1 VLWSFVYLAFC
12 RLLQLLVLRVHS
24 PERKELEILV
34 LRHELAIARRQL
46 ARPQPSAADR
56 ALLAVLSRALPRG
69 RWSAFSVSPK
79 TLLRWHRQLVARRW
93 TYGNGLPGRP
103 PLDRELEAL
112 IVRLA
117 RENPRWGYQRILGE
131 LRKLGLRASATSV
144 RSVLKRHGI
153 PPAPRRAGPSWRAF
167 LRAQAASMIA
177 CDFFTVD
184 TVGLRRLY
192 VLFFIEL
199 HSRRVR
205 LAGCTSIPH
214 GSWVTQQARN
224 LTIDLVDRDRPLR
237 FLVHD
242 RDTKFSAAFDEVFR
256 TEKVEIIRAPVK
268 APNANAHAER
278 FIRTVRSDCLD
289 WLLIVGRRQL
299 ERVLRE
305 YVDHYNR
312 ERPHRALELRAPE
325 ASPKLVPLRPPSQ
338 IAVRRRDRLGGLIHE
353 YALAV

>member
-1 VLWSFVYLAFC
+1 VLWSFLYLAVCWLFK
-12 RLLQLLVLRVHS
+12 LLMLRARS
-24 PERKELEILV
+24 TEGNELEILV

-56 ALLAVLSRALPRG
+56 VLLAALSRALPRD
-69 RWSAFSVSPK
+69 RWSVFSVSPK
-79 TLLRWHRQLVARRW
+79 TLLRWHRRLVGRRW
-93 TYGNGLPGRP
+93 TYGHALPGRP

-112 IVRLA
+112 IMRLA
-117 RENPRWGYQRILGE
+117 RENPRWGYQRIVGE

-153 PPAPRRAGPSWRAF
+153 PPAPRRADPSWRAF

-199 HSRRVR
+199 HSRRVF
-205 LAGCTSIPH
+205 LAGCTPRPS
-214 GSWVTQQARN
+214 GTWVAQQARN
-224 LTIDLVDRDRPLR
+224 LTIDLADRDPPLR

-242 RDTKFSAAFDEVFR
+242 RDAKFSAAFDEVFR
-256 TEKVEIIRAPVK
+256 TEGVEIIRTPVR
-268 APNANAHAER
+268 APNANAYAER
-278 FIRTVRSDCLD
+278 FIRTLRSDCLD

-299 ERVLRE
+299 ERVLHE
-305 YVDHYNR
+305 YVDHYNC
-312 ERPHRALELRAPE
+312 ERPHRALELRAPDPSSK
-325 ASPKLVPLRPPSQ
+325 AVPLRAATQ

-353 YALAV
+353 YALAA